1 LTQEIKENFD
11 LFMIANQLRKD
22 IDLLPVWQK
31 DLFIDEIERIKE
43 REQILREICK
53 YEYSRL
59 FHYIDFSKMK

>member
-1 LTQEIKENFD
+1 
-11 LFMIANQLRKD
+11 MIANQLRKD